1 MNNILLSIL
10 LVLIGLFIGIIL
22 MFVINYIKGIN
33 TTKKIEAL
41 LEKARKDADKIKKTS
56 KYFLLF

>member
-1 MNNILLSIL
+1 MNDILLSIL

-33 TTKKIEAL
+33 VTKKTEAL
-41 LEKARKDADKIKKTS
+41 LEKETLNEKEIAS
-56 KYFLLF
+56 FF